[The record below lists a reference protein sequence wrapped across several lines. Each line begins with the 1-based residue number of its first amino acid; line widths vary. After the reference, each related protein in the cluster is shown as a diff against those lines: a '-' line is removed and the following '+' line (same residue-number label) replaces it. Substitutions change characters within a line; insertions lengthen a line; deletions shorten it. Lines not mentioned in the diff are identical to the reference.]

1 MHQKTTPLDT
11 LARAA
16 LFAALIFLGTYVLK
30 IPIPSGYIHFGDG
43 FLYAA
48 AVLLPPAYAAGAGAI
63 GGLLSDMLAGYAAY
77 APWTA
82 VIKAAMALPMA
93 FLCRGSGFIRR
104 FRGGTEKPGP
114 REWIPVAASLLISG
128 VLNVGGYFLADSML
142 YGVSAAVV
150 SLPLNAV
157 QSAAGIAVFFV
168 TLPVFGKIFRD

>member
-1 MHQKTTPLDT
+1 M
-11 LARAA
+11 ARAA
-16 LFAALIFLGTYVLK
+16 LFAALIFLGTFILK

-82 VIKAAMALPMA
+82 VIKALMALPMA
-93 FLCRGSGFIRR
+93 FLCRGSRIISR
-104 FRGGTEKPGP
+104 FRGENEKLGS
-114 REWIPVAASLLISG
+114 REWIPVAAALIISG
-128 VLNVGGYFLADSML
+128 VLNVGGYFLADSVL
-142 YGVSAAVV
+142 YGISAALV

-168 TLPVFGKIFRD
+168 TLPVFARIFK